1 MNLKEQLSE
10 DMKAAM
16 RAREEVRLSAIRML
30 RAAIKNKEI
39 EVGHELA
46 DDEILR
52 VIQGMVKQRRDS
64 IEAFEKGGRQDLV
77 DREAREIGTL
87 EAYLPPAASEADVE
101 RAVREAIAATG
112 AAGPKDMGA
121 VMKEA
126 MKRLGGAADGKRV
139 NEAARRLLA

>member
-1 MNLKEQLSE
+1 
-10 DMKAAM
+10 
-16 RAREEVRLSAIRML
+16 ML

-39 EVGHELA
+39 EVGHDIA
-46 DDEILR
+46 DEEIVRL
-52 VIQGMVKQRRDS
+52 IHGMVKQRRDS

-87 EAYLPPAASEADVE
+87 EAYLPPAASDADGE
-101 RAVREAIAATG
+101 GAGQEDIAPTG

-126 MKRLGGAADGKRV
+126 MNRLGGSADGKRV
-139 NEAARRLLA
+139 NEAARR